1 MPEKTSTPTDHD
13 SWLAYLVARKL
24 PSALSIYR
32 TCIEKMEKASP
43 SYIDLANILAPD
55 PVLSLAVMR
64 KANEIQREQTVFSK
78 TLDHAMS
85 MIGHEKIKEILIKT
99 PKLETKYGYR
109 AYYQAQDASLTR
121 AFLAQ
126 QFADKKG
133 SARSQDVFWG
143 SLFADAA
150 EWYLWCY
157 ATAKMRKV
165 QAATQANQKQV
176 AEEEFGCDL
185 RELQLSILQSL
196 GAPELALQTKQNQQC
211 LSPRDWVTLANYGR
225 EANKPKAP
233 VSSDAPP
240 SQPLKLSPPLKI
252 ARQNP
257 LFYIELSR
265 FYLHYYL
272 NAINPKQ
279 MSRAVAVTSA
289 GLDMHADDVRQL
301 VTQILIK
308 SARKYSFPY
317 SQTDICKAFTGVIE
331 LPPRTEQAPQPGDKT
346 TVRDKPSFEREIPK
360 TKKPTPG
367 TIEITSTQKKV
378 SEQSIEVFTPEESFL
393 KLLRKMK
400 GAPGS
405 FESAAELMQLIVKEI
420 CAGLRLDRCVIYI
433 LNKDKTMLRSYSSVG
448 IEISDPLYKM
458 QTPIVKGT
466 IFKVLTEK
474 ASALWLKPNTKQEL
488 VNLVPMN
495 FKQATQ
501 RDECFFASV
510 FARGKPV
517 AVFYADGEHG
527 SALNEAQFRYF
538 KIASTTLE
546 STLEYLGNR
555 KANNAK

>member
-85 MIGHEKIKEILIKT
+85 MIGHEQIKEILVKR

-126 QFADKKG
+126 QFAEKKG

-165 QAATQANQKQV
+165 QAATQANQKRV

-185 RELQLSILQSL
+185 RELQLSILESL

-211 LSPRDWVTLANYGR
+211 LSSRDWVTLANFGR
-225 EANKPKAP
+225 EANKPKVP

-240 SQPLKLSPPLKI
+240 SQPLELSPSLKI

-272 NAINPKQ
+272 NASNPKQ

-289 GLDMHADDVRQL
+289 GLGMHADDVRQL
-301 VTQILIK
+301 VTQTLIK

-317 SQTDICKAFTGVIE
+317 SQTGICMAFTGVIE
-331 LPPRTEQAPQPGDKT
+331 LPPETEQASDSEDSNAEGYKQ
-346 TVRDKPSFEREIPK
+346 SFEREIPK
-360 TKKPTPG
+360 TQKPTPG
-367 TIEITSTQKKV
+367 TIEVTSTQKKV
-378 SEQSIEVFTPEESFL
+378 TEQSIEVFTPEESLL

-405 FESAAELMQLIVKEI
+405 FESAAELMQLMVKEI
-420 CAGLRLDRCVIYI
+420 RTGLRLDRCAIYL

-448 IEISDPLYKM
+448 IETSDPLYKM

-466 IFKVLTEK
+466 IFKVLTDK
-474 ASALWLKPNTKQEL
+474 TSALWLKPNTKQEV

-510 FARGKPV
+510 FVRGKPV

-538 KIASTTLE
+538 KIASKTLE